1 MIKVGTL
8 VKVIPAGGRIA
19 FVLEAIPP
27 RKGRHDIVKVRFME
41 GNKSASQL
49 YDVKD
54 LKLI

>member
-41 GNKSASQL
+41 GKSTSQL

>member
-41 GNKSASQL
+41 GNSASHI